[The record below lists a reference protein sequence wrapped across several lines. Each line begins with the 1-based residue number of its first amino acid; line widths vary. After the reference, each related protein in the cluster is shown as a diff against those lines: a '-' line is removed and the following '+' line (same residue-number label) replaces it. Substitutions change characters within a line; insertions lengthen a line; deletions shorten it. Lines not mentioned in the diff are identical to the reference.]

1 MKFYNFTENKLPESF
16 FWFNEPKK
24 YSIANGLQITT
35 KLETDFWQRTHYGF
49 RRDNGHC
56 LLTKLEGDFSI
67 STKVSFT
74 PVNQY
79 DQCGMMIRLDSQNW
93 IKCSTEYE
101 NEEVSR
107 LGSVVTNMGYSD
119 WATQDISSEIK
130 SVYYRISRRGK
141 DFLLE
146 NSFNGEK
153 WIQMRV
159 THLHELTGTIE
170 AGIYACSPIGEDFEC
185 NFEYIKIDDN
195 KWQIEEFDLDL

>member
-1 MKFYNFTENKLPESF
+1 MKIYDFKDSKLPESF
-16 FWFNEPKK
+16 FWFNEPKSL
-24 YSIANGLQITT
+24 SIDNGLEVVTRS
-35 KLETDFWQRTHYGF
+35 KTDFWQGTHYGF
-49 RRDNGHC
+49 RRDDGHC

-119 WATQDISSEIK
+119 WATQDISSGIK
-130 SVYYRISRRGK
+130 SIYYKISRRGK

-146 NSFNGEK
+146 NSFDGEK
-153 WIQMRV
+153 WQQMRV
-159 THLHELTGTIE
+159 THLHELNGTIE
-170 AGIYACSPIGEDFEC
+170 AGIYACSPIGEDFKC

-195 KWQIEEFDLDL
+195 KWEIE